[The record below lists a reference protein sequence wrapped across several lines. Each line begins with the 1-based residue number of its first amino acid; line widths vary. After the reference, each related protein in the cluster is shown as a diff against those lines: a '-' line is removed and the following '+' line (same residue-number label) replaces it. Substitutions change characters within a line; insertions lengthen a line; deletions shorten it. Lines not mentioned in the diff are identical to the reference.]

1 MIDYLIQNK
10 DIFNIS
16 GIERRLNMPVDT
28 LRKAISGDQSLP
40 KKYRKPLDKFIINV
54 NSDYNG
60 VQDIIK
66 RSVGFNLTKLI

>member
-28 LRKAISGDQSLP
+28 IRKAISGDQKLP
-40 KKYRKPLDKFIINV
+40 YRWNEPLRLFLNRYGYNGFV
-54 NSDYNG
+54 NSNSIY
-60 VQDIIK
+60 K
-66 RSVGFNLTKLI
+66 SVSIRC

>member
-28 LRKAISGDQSLP
+28 LRKAISGDQKLP
-40 KKYRKPLDKFIINV
+40 KKWDDVLRNFLFNTMNDVTIIFHKNY
-54 NSDYNG
+54 YN
-60 VQDIIK
+60 ITSK
-66 RSVGFNLTKLI
+66 YNE